1 MNNYLTPAEIA
12 EYTINTGVKKST
24 LPIAKMLMLGFLA
37 GAFIALASEGSNIA
51 GHTIESVGIAKLLAG
66 VLFPAGLMFVVLCG
80 GELFTGNCLIVMSC
94 LNGKSKWI
102 DFAKNLFFVY
112 IGNLIG
118 SVFIAFLIYKSGQ
131 LNFTLGALGGYTIK
145 TAAYKVNLTFTQ
157 AFCSAIMCNWL
168 VCLAVWM
175 AYGAKDM
182 TGKIWG
188 IFFPIFL
195 FILSGFEHCVANMY
209 YITAGMMAATNPDY
223 LKQAID
229 VYGVTETNL
238 TNLNMSGF
246 FIKNLLPVTLGNM
259 VGGGIFVGMIYYFIY
274 AHKGKEK

>member
-12 EYTINTGVKKST
+12 EYTINAGVKKTRLS
-24 LPIAKMLMLGFLA
+24 IVKMLLLGFLA

-94 LNGKSKWI
+94 LDGKSKWI
-102 DFAKNLFFVY
+102 GFAKNLFFVY

-118 SVFIAFLIYKSGQ
+118 SVFIALLIYKSGQ

-209 YITAGMMAATNPDY
+209 YITAGMMAATNSDY

-229 VYGVTETNL
+229 VYGVTETAL
-238 TNLNMSGF
+238 TNLKMSGF

-259 VGGGIFVGMIYYFIY
+259 VGGGIFVGTIYFFIY
-274 AHKGKEK
+274 IRKDK

>member
-1 MNNYLTPAEIA
+1 
-12 EYTINTGVKKST
+12 
-24 LPIAKMLMLGFLA
+24 
-37 GAFIALASEGSNIA
+37 
-51 GHTIESVGIAKLLAG
+51 VGIAKLLAG

-94 LNGKSKWI
+94 LDGKSKWI

-118 SVFIAFLIYKSGQ
+118 SVFIALLIYKSGQ

-145 TAAYKVNLTFTQ
+145 TAAYKVNLTFSQ

-209 YITAGMMAATNPDY
+209 YISAGMMAATNADY
-223 LKQAID
+223 LQQATN
-229 VYGVTETNL
+229 VYGVTKAAL
-238 TNLNMSGF
+238 AKLNITGF

-259 VGGGIFVGMIYYFIY
+259 VGGGIFVGMIYFFIY
-274 AHKGKEK
+274 IHKTKQK

>member
-1 MNNYLTPAEIA
+1 MCL
-12 EYTINTGVKKST
+12 
-24 LPIAKMLMLGFLA
+24 L
-37 GAFIALASEGSNIA
+37 
-51 GHTIESVGIAKLLAG
+51 VG
-66 VLFPAGLMFVVLCG
+66 G
-80 GELFTGNCLIVMSC
+80 GELYTVNCLIVMSC
-94 LNGKSKWI
+94 LDGKSKWI

-118 SVFIAFLIYKSGQ
+118 SVFIALLMYKSGQ
-131 LNFTLGALGGYTIK
+131 FNYTLGALGGYTIK
-145 TAAYKVNLTFTQ
+145 TAVHKVNLTFTQ

-182 TGKIWG
+182 AGKIWG

-209 YITAGMMAATNPDY
+209 YVPAGMIAATNTDY
-223 LKQAID
+223 LQQAAD
-229 VYGVTETNL
+229 MYGVTKAAL

-246 FIKNLLPVTLGNM
+246 LIKNLLPVTLGNM
-259 VGGGIFVGMIYYFIY
+259 IGGGIFVGTIYFFIY
-274 AHKGKEK
+274 THKTKRN